1 MPEWNTIVIIQVHQV
16 RKANQVKMVSLA
28 LLELLAILVDQGQL
42 DHKVKQALLVTLVAQ
57 VQLDLSDLKAQLVRK
72 ANRVLM
78 VFPVVLDLLG
88 QLVPLDQ

>member
-1 MPEWNTIVIIQVHQV
+1 MHQV